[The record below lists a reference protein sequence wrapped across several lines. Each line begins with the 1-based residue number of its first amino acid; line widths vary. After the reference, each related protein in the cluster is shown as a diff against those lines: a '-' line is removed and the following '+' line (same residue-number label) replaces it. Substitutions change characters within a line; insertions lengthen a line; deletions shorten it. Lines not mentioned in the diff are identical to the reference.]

1 MGIHVLSWDGILWGV
16 GFVLSVKKVKNLKI
30 KGCGAGFGFIRVWW

>member
-16 GFVLSVKKVKNLKI
+16 GVLSKASKKVKNRESEVD
-30 KGCGAGFGFIRVWW
+30 GG